1 MPRLSSLSVQ
11 LTAALFILTN
21 LVWANPAPAAS
32 EASQLIA
39 SAVST
44 RKFGGAKVENILLTE
59 PEKKGGVYLY
69 KGEFNV
75 AKAGKKVSCEDW
87 TFTLERQN
95 GAWIVGDIA
104 RGRCND

>member
-1 MPRLSSLSVQ
+1 MPSPIVFFVRVIP
-11 LTAALFILTN
+11 AFFILAN

-32 EASQLIA
+32 EASRLIA
-39 SAVST
+39 SAIST
-44 RKFGGAKVENILLTE
+44 RKFAGAKVENILITE